1 MSKSRKNQRAKG
13 KAEFEALLE
22 LALVRAKRAARTRAK
37 RDLLYYR
44 QRSFED
50 LVESSLVSRLASV
63 IVRQWIAVKDLDFWV
78 EDLEDWLLEL
88 IEPELADAVMRE
100 VDRRM
105 VKHAQKLG
113 HIAIKGSFY
122 SPTPKQRWP
131 KIYAALHQYQ

>member
-1 MSKSRKNQRAKG
+1 MAVKR
-13 KAEFEALLE
+13 KAEFVALFQK
-22 LALVRAKRAARTRAK
+22 AYSQARQAARSRAK

-44 QRSFED
+44 QRSFD
-50 LVESSLVSRLASV
+50 ALLESSFVSRLATV

-113 HIAIKGSFY
+113 YIAIRGSFY

-131 KIYAALHQYQ
+131 KIYAALHEYT